1 MDSRKEVQ
9 HVYLVGAKSLGAYGG
24 YETFVY
30 KLTEYHQ
37 NKENI
42 KYHVACKANGDG
54 CMDKNKFEGVTKLND
69 HEFEL
74 HNAHCF
80 KINIPQIGPAQAIY
94 YDVAALKACC
104 EHIRKNHIPHPIVYI
119 MACRIGPFAGHFYKE
134 IHKLGGKVYLNP
146 DGHEWMRAKW
156 SAPIRKYWKISEQMM
171 VKYCDLA
178 ICDSVNIEKY
188 IHECYDGKGIKGRNP
203 KTTFIAYGADLTL
216 SKLADDD
223 EKLVSWY
230 KEKGLTKKNYY
241 LVVGR
246 FVPENSFEVMIR
258 EFMKSNSQ
266 KDFALITNVN
276 DKFLNEL
283 EEKLHF
289 KSDNR
294 IKFVGTV
301 YDQELLKKIRENAYA
316 YFHGHTVGGTNPS
329 LIEALGSTD
338 LNLLVD
344 VGFNKEVAEDCAL
357 YWSRKQGSLAKLIDK
372 ADQMSADE
380 IAEMGRRAKKR
391 VAEEYTWDKICGQYE
406 SYGIDMALDRII
418 REDINN
424 TYRPLLWKSFA
435 YSLGY
440 FAKDLLKNSNINST
454 MVPDCDSVSSDFNII
469 NKSIFQWNKR
479 IRIPNSPFNNWNDFV
494 YKQRLF
500 KALACHKSQF
510 AAFRIGRVWR
520 GDEVY
525 WERRTDSVLSNSE
538 YYLNGREVKSL
549 SNFCLYKAKNFSSNT
564 LEFIDDSLVFN
575 NNDELLIKCPKKLL
589 NR

>member
-1 MDSRKEVQ
+1 MQRENEVQ
-9 HVYLVGAKSLGAYGG
+9 HVFLVGAKSLGAYGG

-37 NKENI
+37 NKKNI

-54 CMDKNKFEGVTKLND
+54 CMDETKVEGVTRIND
-69 HEFEL
+69 HEFEF

-80 KINIPQIGPAQAIY
+80 KIDIPQIGPAQAIY

-104 EHIRKNHIPHPIVYI
+104 KYIKKHHIKHPIVYI

-134 IHKLGGKVYLNP
+134 IHKLGGTVYLNP

-216 SKLADDD
+216 SKLADAD
-223 EKLVSWY
+223 EKLVNWY
-230 KEKGLTKKNYY
+230 KEMGLTKKEYY

-258 EFMKSNSQ
+258 EFMKSKSKKN
-266 KDFALITNVN
+266 FAIITNVN
-276 DKFLNEL
+276 EKFLNEL
-283 EEKLHF
+283 EGKLHF
-289 KSDNR
+289 KSDKR

-316 YFHGHTVGGTNPS
+316 YFHGHTVGGTNLS

-344 VGFNKEVAEDCAL
+344 VGFNKEVAEECAL
-357 YWSRKQGSLAKLIDK
+357 YWSRKSGSLAKLIDK
-372 ADQMSADE
+372 ADQMSADQ
-380 IAEMGRRAKKR
+380 ITEMGRRAKKR
-391 VAEEYTWDKICGQYE
+391 VSEEYTWDKICGQYADVFV
-406 SYGIDMALDRII
+406 GK
-418 REDINN
+418 INN
-424 TYRPLLWKSFA
+424 
-435 YSLGY
+435 G
-440 FAKDLLKNSNINST
+440 
-454 MVPDCDSVSSDFNII
+454 
-469 NKSIFQWNKR
+469 
-479 IRIPNSPFNNWNDFV
+479 
-494 YKQRLF
+494 
-500 KALACHKSQF
+500 
-510 AAFRIGRVWR
+510 
-520 GDEVY
+520 
-525 WERRTDSVLSNSE
+525 
-538 YYLNGREVKSL
+538 
-549 SNFCLYKAKNFSSNT
+549 
-564 LEFIDDSLVFN
+564 
-575 NNDELLIKCPKKLL
+575 
-589 NR
+589 